1 MESQLSLF
9 FLSHRHLH
17 AVRRSCLNGPDWIH
31 VPAGFAAAVAYR
43 MTEKLAPSERHQYI
57 QGDRTI
63 YEWDQTLQELNIYV
77 QVPQGC
83 RGKDL
88 AVNIQAKHLSIALKG
103 NPPYLEAS
111 TLQESHLRAFL
122 SPSLAEHI

>member
-1 MESQLSLF
+1 
-9 FLSHRHLH
+9 
-17 AVRRSCLNGPDWIH
+17 
-31 VPAGFAAAVAYR
+31 

-57 QGDRTI
+57 QGDRVI

-111 TLQESHLRAFL
+111 TVTL
-122 SPSLAEHI
+122 